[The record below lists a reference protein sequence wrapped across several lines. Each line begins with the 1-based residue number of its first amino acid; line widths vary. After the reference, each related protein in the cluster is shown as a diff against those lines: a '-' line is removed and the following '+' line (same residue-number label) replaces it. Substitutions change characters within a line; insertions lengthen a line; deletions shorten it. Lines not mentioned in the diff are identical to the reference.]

1 MNGDVGRGAESAVGV
16 GYVAVSVGVCNLNG
30 AEDDDQQYAEE
41 REENSPGRI
50 GARLSVVSTHQ
61 VNYSAG
67 AVRLFE
73 ARWNA
78 GDLAQTFPRRLNPL

>member
-1 MNGDVGRGAESAVGV
+1 MNGMTGDVGRGTESAVGV
-16 GYVAVSVGVCNLNG
+16 GFVAASVGVRDLNG
-30 AEDDDQQYAEE
+30 AKDDDQQDAEE

-67 AVRLFE
+67 R
-73 ARWNA
+73 
-78 GDLAQTFPRRLNPL
+78 